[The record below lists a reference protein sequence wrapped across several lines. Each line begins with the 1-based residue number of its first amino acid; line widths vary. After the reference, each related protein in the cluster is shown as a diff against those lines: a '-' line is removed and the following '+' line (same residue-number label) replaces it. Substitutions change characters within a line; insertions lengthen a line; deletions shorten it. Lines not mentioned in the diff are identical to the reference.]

1 MSLYGFSW
9 VIEGELAAMAMPDFA
24 AGDLAELCRRGIG
37 AVVNLS
43 RQHWPGRAAED
54 SGLAYKHL
62 PVPDF
67 SPPLPEQVE
76 EFVTF
81 CDENIAQ
88 GTAVAVHCL
97 VGKGRTG
104 TMVACYF
111 VHRGT
116 ASQEA
121 INEIRR
127 KRPGSIETAS
137 QERAVHEFADRLK
150 RGGRS

>member
-9 VIEGELAAMAMPDFA
+9 VIEGELAAMAMPDCTV
-24 AGDLAELCRRGIG
+24 GDLAELRRRGIG

-43 RQHWPGRAAED
+43 RQGWPDRVVEEG
-54 SGLAYKHL
+54 GLPYKHL
-62 PVPDF
+62 PVLDF
-67 SPPLPEQVE
+67 SRPHPEQVE

-88 GTAVAVHCL
+88 GAAVAVHC
-97 VGKGRTG
+97 VAGKGRTG

-116 ASQEA
+116 APQEA
-121 INEIRR
+121 IDEIRR
-127 KRPGSIETAS
+127 QRPGSIETVS
-137 QERAVHEFADRLK
+137 QEWAVHEFADRLK